1 MGWCAG
7 RGGEYHPTLADQQ
20 QQQLW
25 EPSPRASQAFELYR
39 VCIAAGQRVKFS
51 VEQRREGEYIFLSC
65 RPHPPTAAARE
76 AEAARGAA
84 AAREAA
90 AARGAAAAKGKK
102 AGRKPNKRRA
112 AKQQAWRD
120 FQSSLAAARR
130 KRQQQPQE
138 TRPVCNPQQQQQAT
152 ASSSCS
158 LHQQQATANSSYPE
172 QQQATARSSW
182 TLQQQQAT
190 ASSSCPEQ
198 QQATASSSCL
208 LQQQQAT
215 ASSSCPEQQQATASS
230 IGPHQQQQASASS
243 SCLPQLEGAA
253 AASIATHLV
262 AEASETETRE
272 QHQQQQLVTPRET
285 RASKKRKAELSP
297 TVTPST
303 PGGIPQ
309 MDGLSDNTPTGRPSP
324 PHDDTNGG
332 PTTIPSRLMPAYRA
346 PPTPPPWSQH
356 LPKHPCKVICY
367 LCLADSHYTHYNQC
381 ETCHYRR
388 QNSFKI

>member
-7 RGGEYHPTLADQQ
+7 TGGEYHPTLADQQ

-90 AARGAAAAKGKK
+90 AARRAAAAKGKK

-138 TRPVCNPQQQQQAT
+138 TRPVCNPQQQAT

-158 LHQQQATANSSYPE
+158 
-172 QQQATARSSW
+172 
-182 TLQQQQAT
+182 
-190 ASSSCPEQ
+190 
-198 QQATASSSCL
+198 

-272 QHQQQQLVTPRET
+272 QHQQQQLVAPRET
-285 RASKKRKAELSP
+285 RASTKRKAELSP

-324 PHDDTNGG
+324 PPDDTNGG
-332 PTTIPSRLMPAYRA
+332 PTTIPSRPMPAYRTPA
-346 PPTPPPWSQH
+346 TPPPWSQH

>member
-7 RGGEYHPTLADQQ
+7 RGGEYHPTLADQQQ

-84 AAREAA
+84 AA
-90 AARGAAAAKGKK
+90 KGKK

-120 FQSSLAAARR
+120 FQSSLAAAQR

-138 TRPVCNPQQQQQAT
+138 TRPVCNPQQQAT

-158 LHQQQATANSSYPE
+158 LHQQQATANSSCPE

-182 TLQQQQAT
+182 T
-190 ASSSCPEQ
+190 
-198 QQATASSSCL
+198 

-324 PHDDTNGG
+324 PPDDTNGG
-332 PTTIPSRLMPAYRA
+332 PTTTPSRPMPAYRA